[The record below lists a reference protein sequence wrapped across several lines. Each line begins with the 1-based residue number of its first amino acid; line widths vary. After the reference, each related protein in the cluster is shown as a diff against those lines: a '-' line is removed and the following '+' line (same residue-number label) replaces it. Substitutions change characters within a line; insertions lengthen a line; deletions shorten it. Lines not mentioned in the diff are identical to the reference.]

1 MYISPLKKMLV
12 TLIEIRASMHDETNA
27 SAIKQLD
34 EAIAFLQQC
43 TESGSEDSNSH
54 DKAIALIGKFLD
66 KVPSIAAL
74 IKLLSG

>member
-27 SAIKQLD
+27 SVIKQLD

-54 DKAIALIGKFLD
+54 DKAIVLNCTLA
-66 KVPSIAAL
+66 
-74 IKLLSG
+74 